1 MLRFLLSPRWIGLAL
16 FAGII
21 ASVSVYL
28 GNWQFDRRSER
39 AAENQLVISNLGKP
53 PVALDSVV
61 SPGGVFN
68 SDAEW
73 TPVQISGNYLSE
85 LEVTLKYQTRNSGAG
100 VEVVTPLQTD
110 SGAVVLVNRGWMP
123 SSNTTA
129 KPENIEPATTG
140 RVTVTGWLRRNS
152 TAEGQA
158 IRVSE
163 GQVRAISSVGLG
175 EWVGKEMYP
184 GFIDLYEQEPNI
196 DSELKLRPDPDLSGG
211 PHFFYAL
218 QWYFFAGL
226 AIFGYFY
233 FAWSEWKTI
242 RGASRQS
249 DQI

>member
-61 SPGGVFN
+61 SPGGVLN

-100 VEVVTPLQTD
+100 VEVVTPL
-110 SGAVVLVNRGWMP
+110 
-123 SSNTTA
+123 
-129 KPENIEPATTG
+129 
-140 RVTVTGWLRRNS
+140 
-152 TAEGQA
+152 
-158 IRVSE
+158 
-163 GQVRAISSVGLG
+163 
-175 EWVGKEMYP
+175 
-184 GFIDLYEQEPNI
+184 
-196 DSELKLRPDPDLSGG
+196 
-211 PHFFYAL
+211 
-218 QWYFFAGL
+218 
-226 AIFGYFY
+226 
-233 FAWSEWKTI
+233 
-242 RGASRQS
+242 
-249 DQI
+249 

>member
-1 MLRFLLSPRWIGLAL
+1 MLRFLLSPRWVGLAI

-21 ASVSVYL
+21 AGVSVYL
-28 GNWQFDRRSER
+28 GNWQFDRRAER
-39 AAENQLVISNLGKP
+39 AHENKLVISNLGKD
-53 PVALDSVV
+53 PVILDSVV
-61 SPGGVFN
+61 SPGGEFN
-68 SDAEW
+68 SPAEW
-73 TPVQISGNYLSE
+73 TPVQVSGVYLSD
-85 LEVTLKYQTRNSGAG
+85 LEVTLKYQTRSSAAG

-110 SGAVVLVNRGWMP
+110 TGAVVLVNRGWMP
-123 SSNTTA
+123 SANTTA
-129 KPENIEPATTG
+129 KPENIEPAATG

-163 GQVRAISSVGLG
+163 GQVRAISSIGLG

-184 GFIDLYEQEPNI
+184 GFIDLIEQEPTI
-196 DSELKLRPDPDLSGG
+196 DSELQPRPDPDLSGG

-226 AIFGYFY
+226 AIFGYCY
-233 FAWSEWKTI
+233 FAWSEFKTK
-242 RGASRQS
+242 RNTSRQR